1 MRPPYLRP
9 HALNMDLGST
19 LLAVPEQ
26 RTVDVRREG
35 DMWSARAVDWVS
47 YQEAQ
52 NYQVHTEVLGRVPRI
67 AGQRLLDV
75 GCGAGLFL
83 QRAAKHGATVTGLDV
98 ASGLVAIARRRVPEA
113 DVRVG
118 DMDQLPYGSGSF
130 DIVTGI
136 HSFDLAGDP
145 LTAVEEAHRVLR
157 PGGHLVAVTWG
168 SPDDCAAARH
178 LLAAAPLLPRGGSS
192 RLAPFAFSAPG
203 ALSRLVTAAGFDRP
217 LEYDVQATWQY
228 ADETGLLRGLLSAG
242 PLVRAVAHSGQAAVA
257 SAVLDAS
264 EPYRTESGGYRLEN
278 SFRYV
283 IATA

>member
-1 MRPPYLRP
+1 METS
-9 HALNMDLGST
+9 AA
-19 LLAVPEQ
+19 LLAVPTQ
-26 RTVDVRREG
+26 RTIDIRREG
-35 DMWSARAVDWVS
+35 DMWSARAKDWAS

-75 GCGAGLFL
+75 GCGAGLLL
-83 QRAAKHGATVTGLDV
+83 QRAAKHGATVAGLDV
-98 ASGLVAIARRRVPEA
+98 ASGLVAIARRRVPDA

-118 DMDQLPYGSGSF
+118 DMDLLPYAPGSF

-136 HSFDLAGDP
+136 LAFDLALDP

-168 SPDDCAAARH
+168 TPDDCAAAR
-178 LLAAAPLLPRGGSS
+178 LLLSTAPLLPRDGSS

-203 ALSRLVTAAGFDRP
+203 ALSRLVTAAGFNRP
-217 LEYDVQATWQY
+217 LEYDTQATWEY
-228 ADETGLLRGLLSAG
+228 DDEPSLLRGLLSAG
-242 PLVRAVAHSGQAAVA
+242 ALVRAVAHSGAPAVT
-257 SAVLDAS
+257 SAVLEAC
-264 EPYRTESGGYRLEN
+264 EPYRTDTGGYRLEN

-283 IATA
+283 VATA

>member
-1 MRPPYLRP
+1 MRGDYLRTHP
-9 HALNMDLGST
+9 LSMDMGAT
-19 LLAVPEQ
+19 LLGVPAQ
-26 RTVDVRREG
+26 RTLQTRRAG
-35 DMWSARAVDWVS
+35 DLWSARALDWAS

-75 GCGAGLFL
+75 GCGAGRFL
-83 QRAAKHGATVTGLDV
+83 QRAAKHGAIVTGLDV
-98 ASGLVAIARRRVPEA
+98 ASGLIAIARRRMPDA
-113 DVRVG
+113 DIRVG
-118 DMDQLPYGSGSF
+118 DMELLPYASGSF

-136 HSFDLAGDP
+136 HTFDLADDP

-157 PGGHLVAVTWG
+157 PGGYLVAVTWG

-178 LLAAAPLLPRGGSS
+178 LLAAAPLLPRDGSS

-217 LEYDVQATWQY
+217 LEYDVQATWEY
-228 ADETGLLRGLLSAG
+228 ADEASLLRGLLSAG
-242 PLVRAVAHSGQAAVA
+242 PLVRAVAHSGSFAVT

-264 EPYRTESGGYRLEN
+264 EPYRTDSGGYRLEN

-283 IATA
+283 VATA